1 MKKILFLLFV
11 MLILSY
17 LGQNFSGQLYNFKST
32 HFADSLTLIGENL
45 GFVVISNILFYL
57 FEMWRLSIIGKAF
70 NLNFTFQECFGAISL
85 NILFAW
91 ITPAAILGAPALAY
105 FLYRKGYPLAESITV
120 AFVRS
125 FSIILISALTTIFI
139 YSMEMQGKIDNPIL
153 QEKVFQVL
161 SFFAVYIFGLV
172 AISYM
177 PLKFVKKIKFIDKIT
192 TQIRAFLSNGKHLIL
207 PILGLGLILNFL
219 LVSFIIYAGAKYY
232 SDISLLISQSML
244 FLSYMLLMPTPGA
257 SGLAEIG
264 APMFFGQEMS
274 VSNIVAIVTA
284 MRVSVIGIQV
294 TVGILFMF
302 YFFKRD
308 LSFSELKD
316 FKKSKIET
324 SEAG

>member
-1 MKKILFLLFV
+1 MKKIISLLLV
-11 MLILSY
+11 MLVLSY
-17 LGQNFSGQLYNFKST
+17 IGQAFSGQLYNFKSSSIS
-32 HFADSLTLIGENL
+32 DSFSLIYENL
-45 GFVVISNILFYL
+45 GFVIISNVLFYL
-57 FEMWRLSIIGKAF
+57 FEIWRLSIIGKAF
-70 NLNFTFQECFGAISL
+70 NLNFTFKECFGAISL

-105 FLYRKGYPLAESITV
+105 FLYRKDYPLAESITV

-139 YSMEMQGKIDNPIL
+139 YTMEMQGKIDNPVL

-161 SFFAVYIFGLV
+161 TFFAVYIFGLV
-172 AISYM
+172 AVSYL
-177 PLKFVKKIKFIDKIT
+177 PFKFLKKVKFIDQIT

-207 PILGLGLILNFL
+207 PILGLGLLLNFL
-219 LVSFIIYAGAKYY
+219 LVSFIVYAGLKYY

-264 APMFFGQEMS
+264 APMFFGNEMS
-274 VSNIVAIVTA
+274 VTNIVSIVTA
-284 MRVSVIGIQV
+284 MRISVIGIQV
-294 TVGILFMF
+294 TVGIIFMF

-324 SEAG
+324 

>member
-1 MKKILFLLFV
+1 MKKILLLLLV

-17 LGQNFSGQLYNFKST
+17 LGQTFSGQLYNFEAGS
-32 HFADSLTLIGENL
+32 FSDSLKLIRDNL
-45 GFVVISNILFYL
+45 GFVIISNILFYL

-70 NLNFTFQECFGAISL
+70 NLKFTFAECFGAISL

-105 FLYRKGYPLAESITV
+105 YLYRKGYPLAESITV

-139 YSMEMQGKIDNPIL
+139 YSMEMQGKIDNPML
-153 QEKVFQVL
+153 LDKVFQVL
-161 SFFAVYIFGLV
+161 TFFAVYIFALIAV
-172 AISYM
+172 SYL
-177 PLKFVKKIKFIDKIT
+177 PFKFVKKVKFIDKIT
-192 TQIRAFLSNGKHLIL
+192 TQIRAFLTNGKHLIL

-219 LVSFIIYAGAKYY
+219 LVSFVVYAGSVYY
-232 SDISLLISQSML
+232 QDLSLLISQSML

-264 APMFFGQEMS
+264 APMFFGNEMS
-274 VSNIVAIVTA
+274 VNNIVSIVTA

-294 TVGILFMF
+294 TIGIVFMF

-308 LSFSELKD
+308 LSFAELKD
-316 FKKSKIET
+316 FKKTKIET
-324 SEAG
+324 

>member
-1 MKKILFLLFV
+1 MKKIISLLLV
-11 MLILSY
+11 MLVLSY
-17 LGQNFSGQLYNFKST
+17 LGQAFSGELYNFKGNSLT
-32 HFADSLTLIGENL
+32 DSLKLIKDNL
-45 GFVVISNILFYL
+45 GFVIISNILFYL

-70 NLNFTFQECFGAISL
+70 NMNFTFKECFGAISL

-139 YSMEMQGKIDNPIL
+139 YSMGMQGKIDNPVL

-161 SFFAVYIFGLV
+161 TFFAVYIFGLV
-172 AISYM
+172 AVSYM
-177 PLKFVKKIKFIDKIT
+177 PFKFVKKIKFLDKIT
-192 TQIRAFLSNGKHLIL
+192 TQIRAFLSNGMHLII

-219 LVSFIIYAGAKYY
+219 LVSFIMYAGLKYY
-232 SDISLLISQSML
+232 SDVGLLISQSML

-264 APMFFGQEMS
+264 APMFFGHEIS
-274 VSNIVAIVTA
+274 VTDIVSIVTA
-284 MRVSVIGIQV
+284 MRISVIGIQV
-294 TVGILFMF
+294 TVGIIFMF

-316 FKKSKIET
+316 FNKPKIET
-324 SEAG
+324 